1 MPKYINAD
9 DFKAKYLCCGYLPE
23 MSEEEFDAFPGVT
36 FEGNECTHCGAEVKT
51 FELKPCP
58 FCGKPAEYRDTIPG
72 YGQGHFYLTHEIR
85 CKDCGISKRE
95 QSKFTV
101 RQGEIVFKQNGYKKL
116 IEMWN
121 RRCEK

>member
-23 MSEEEFDAFPGVT
+23 MSEEEFDAFPGVA
-36 FEGNECTHCGAEVKT
+36 FEEKECPHCEADVKT
-51 FELKPCP
+51 SELKPCP
-58 FCGKPAEYRDTIPG
+58 FCGKPVEYRETAPG
-72 YGQGHFYLTHEIR
+72 YSQGHLYQTHEVR
-85 CKDCGISKRE
+85 CKDCGISMKE

-101 RQGEIVFKQNGYKKL
+101 RQCEIVFEQNGYKKL
-116 IEMWN
+116 IEVWN